1 MERGKRKEKERRLQK
16 KIKKTAK
23 TRKTKM
29 ETFNLKNNLFEKTA
43 MGSTHRKNRPAL
55 SWWNID
61 ELETNPPEDWNKF
74 IEQDPSMKQVVLVES
89 SIERDKRIK
98 CLTKMYDI
106 SWDQAKKLERTYI
119 GYNPSLGGY
128 ACYVGPYISRGERW
142 GEQAIRQPAKNTFNY
157 HMFRKGQ
164 LGEDDFAAALFSDIR
179 NYQKKYGIQ
188 FAPEDFDLILNV
200 PKEVSE
206 NKTRAKYDKIKLK
219 AGDANGNI
227 SQEVKSAL
235 YGSVNEQ
242 GKNTGSFIGKGSR
255 TVLNNDGHL
264 KILTSK
270 EGLSEWSDSI
280 INAIALEKNM
290 SREDILSIIKNDYK
304 LLRRIYTE
312 TYKKWKM
319 AFDNGEAAAI
329 GMPPPPTFADAGLSR
344 LHRSQ
349 SPQETK
355 PQTVTI
361 SKLKLKKEISRYMI
375 MGLNSEEISEEL
387 NNDPKRKEVE
397 HIKDLKR
404 ARAEAKGYPINPA
417 DRSSRFTSEEIQ
429 RNIDEITKESNDL
442 GVKTSALEPIFDAR
456 INTLEKSYGFT
467 DMKSAMEAAAMINS
481 GLPTDSVTGAPI
493 GTSTVKI
500 FDAPPD
506 FENYH
511 LKDLIGFEEKKII
524 KEMQMS
530 PEELEKKRN
539 EEKEAIKQLKET
551 DEDVIS
557 EQEKQEINEEAAT
570 ETFEIEDKI
579 EEDFEPE
586 IKTEQEIAP
595 ETFDVVEI
603 EPKDQPISQVPAIKT
618 DTTIDDSKKTT
629 KKPKTTPKPKAK
641 PIPIP
646 KPEPKSTKPKP
657 QSKPKSKPKVENK
670 EPQPEPDAIAQ
681 TLKNLIRIASE
692 LDSEDKNEEAEEI
705 HKIIRKYI

>member
-1 MERGKRKEKERRLQK
+1 
-16 KIKKTAK
+16 
-23 TRKTKM
+23 M

-61 ELETNPPEDWNKF
+61 ELETNPPEDWKQF
-74 IEQDPSMKQVVLVES
+74 VEKDPSMKQVVLVES

-106 SWDQAKKLERTYI
+106 SWDQAKKLEKTYI

-128 ACYVGPYISRGERW
+128 ACYIGPYISKGERW

-179 NYQKKYGIQ
+179 NYQKQYGIK
-188 FAPEDFDLILNV
+188 FSPEDFDLILNV

-206 NKTRAKYDKIKLK
+206 DKTRAKYDKIKLK

-235 YGSVNEQ
+235 YGSVDEQ

-304 LLRRIYTE
+304 LLRRIYSE

-344 LHRSQ
+344 LHKSQ
-349 SPQETK
+349 TPQETK

-361 SKLKLKKEISRYMI
+361 SKLKLKKEIARYM
-375 MGLNSEEISEEL
+375 MGGLNSEEISDEL

-404 ARAEAKGYPINPA
+404 ARAEAKGYPIDPA
-417 DRSSRFTSEEIQ
+417 NRSSRLTSQEIQ
-429 RNIDEITKESNDL
+429 GYMDEIKKEAENL
-442 GVKTSALEPIFDAR
+442 GVKISAVEPIFDSR
-456 INTLEKSYGFT
+456 INTLKDSYGFT

-500 FDAPPD
+500 FDTPPD
-506 FENYH
+506 FVNYH
-511 LKDLIGFEEKKII
+511 LKDLTGFEEKKLI
-524 KEMQMS
+524 KEMKMS
-530 PEELEKKRN
+530 PEELEMKKN
-539 EEKEAIKQLKET
+539 EEKQAIKELKET

-557 EQEKQEINEEAAT
+557 EQEKHEMDETVAT

-579 EEDFEPE
+579 EETFEPE
-586 IKTEQEIAP
+586 IKSEQEVKP
-595 ETFDVVEI
+595 DDFDIVEVD
-603 EPKDQPISQVPAIKT
+603 PQGQLISQVPATKT
-618 DTTIDDSKKTT
+618 DTTIDDAKKTT
-629 KKPKTTPKPKAK
+629 KKPKSTPKPA
-641 PIPIP
+641 
-646 KPEPKSTKPKP
+646 PKSTPKTESKPKVKTESRP
-657 QSKPKSKPKVENK
+657 KAKTESKPKSNKAAPKVENK
-670 EPQPEPDAIAQ
+670 EPDAIAQ

-692 LDSEDKNEEAEEI
+692 LDLEDKNEEAEEI